1 MQQTLEFIENY
12 AIWGYGILFLYS
24 FGGGM
29 IALLAA
35 SVLAGV
41 GKLDLSLC
49 IIIAAVANF
58 LGDELL
64 FYLAKFNKN
73 AVLPYFKKH
82 RRKLALAQI
91 LFKSYGG
98 KIILAKKFIYG
109 LKTLI
114 PLAIGLSKYNA
125 KKFLFLNAICAIIW
139 AVSLG
144 LLGFFA
150 GDFIQQIS
158 EKYGQ
163 NTSFLIIFLVAI
175 LFALWLY
182 CEKQTKRTKI

>member
-1 MQQTLEFIENY
+1 MVLENY

-114 PLAIGLSKYNA
+114 PLAIGLSKYSA

-182 CEKQTKRTKI
+182 FEKQTKRTKI

>member
-163 NTSFLIIFLVAI
+163 NTSFLTIFLVAI

-182 CEKQTKRTKI
+182 FEKQTKRTKI

>member
-73 AVLPYFKKH
+73 AVLPYFKKY

-182 CEKQTKRTKI
+182 FEKQTKRTKI

>member
-114 PLAIGLSKYNA
+114 PLAIGLSKYSA

-182 CEKQTKRTKI
+182 FEKQTKRTQI

>member
-139 AVSLG
+139 AVNLG

-182 CEKQTKRTKI
+182 FEKQTKRTKI

>member
-64 FYLAKFNKN
+64 FYLAKFNNN

-182 CEKQTKRTKI
+182 FEKQTKRTKI

>member
-139 AVSLG
+139 AISLG

-175 LFALWLY
+175 LFAVWLY
-182 CEKQTKRTKI
+182 FEKQTKRTKI

>member
-1 MQQTLEFIENY
+1 M
-12 AIWGYGILFLYS
+12 
-24 FGGGM
+24 
-29 IALLAA
+29 
-35 SVLAGV
+35 
-41 GKLDLSLC
+41 
-49 IIIAAVANF
+49 
-58 LGDELL
+58 
-64 FYLAKFNKN
+64 
-73 AVLPYFKKH
+73 
-82 RRKLALAQI
+82 AQI

-182 CEKQTKRTKI
+182 FEKQTKRTKI

>member
-73 AVLPYFKKH
+73 AILPYFKKH

-182 CEKQTKRTKI
+182 FEKQTKRTKI

>member
-41 GKLDLSLC
+41 GNLDLSLC

-182 CEKQTKRTKI
+182 FEKQTKRTKI

>member
-73 AVLPYFKKH
+73 L
-82 RRKLALAQI
+82 
-91 LFKSYGG
+91 S
-98 KIILAKKFIYG
+98 
-109 LKTLI
+109 LI
-114 PLAIGLSKYNA
+114 HI
-125 KKFLFLNAICAIIW
+125 
-139 AVSLG
+139 
-144 LLGFFA
+144 
-150 GDFIQQIS
+150 
-158 EKYGQ
+158 
-163 NTSFLIIFLVAI
+163 
-175 LFALWLY
+175 
-182 CEKQTKRTKI
+182 

>member
-114 PLAIGLSKYNA
+114 PLAIGLSKYSA

-175 LFALWLY
+175 LFAVWLY
-182 CEKQTKRTKI
+182 FEKQTKRTKI

>member
-114 PLAIGLSKYNA
+114 PLAIGLIKYSA

-182 CEKQTKRTKI
+182 FEKQTKRTKI

>member
-175 LFALWLY
+175 LFAVWLY
-182 CEKQTKRTKI
+182 FEKQTKRTKI

>member
-114 PLAIGLSKYNA
+114 PLAIGLSKYDA

-182 CEKQTKRTKI
+182 FEKQTKRTKI

>member
-1 MQQTLEFIENY
+1 MQETLEFIENY

-35 SVLAGV
+35 SLLASA
-41 GKLDLSLC
+41 GKLDITLC
-49 IIIAAVANF
+49 IAIAAVANF
-58 LGDELL
+58 LGDEML
-64 FYLAKFNKN
+64 FYLARFNKS
-73 AVLPYFKKH
+73 AVLPYFRKH

-114 PLAIGLSKYNA
+114 PLAIGLSKYDGR
-125 KKFLFLNAICAIIW
+125 KFLILNALCAVFW
-139 AVSLG
+139 AISLG

-150 GDFIQQIS
+150 GDFIKQIS
-158 EKYGQ
+158 IKYGQ
-163 NTSFLIIFLVAI
+163 NTSFLVIFIIAI

-182 CEKQTKRTKI
+182 FEKQTKRIKV

>member
-114 PLAIGLSKYNA
+114 PLAIGLSKYSA

-182 CEKQTKRTKI
+182 FEKQTKRTKI

>member
-139 AVSLG
+139 GVSLG

-182 CEKQTKRTKI
+182 FEKQTKRTKI

>member
-114 PLAIGLSKYNA
+114 PLAIALSKYNA

-182 CEKQTKRTKI
+182 FEKQTKRTKI

>member
-49 IIIAAVANF
+49 IIIAALANF

-182 CEKQTKRTKI
+182 FEKQTKRTKI

>member
-1 MQQTLEFIENY
+1 MQQTLEFIEHY

-182 CEKQTKRTKI
+182 FEKQTKRTKI

>member
-139 AVSLG
+139 AISLG

-182 CEKQTKRTKI
+182 FEKQTKRTKI

>member
-125 KKFLFLNAICAIIW
+125 KKFLFLNAICAIVW

-182 CEKQTKRTKI
+182 FEKQTKRTKI

>member
-182 CEKQTKRTKI
+182 FEKQTKRTKI

>member
-163 NTSFLIIFLVAI
+163 NTSFLIIFLVAS

-182 CEKQTKRTKI
+182 FEKQTKRTKI